1 MQRFSCDVLDPN
13 IYSAVDRGVQASVGP
28 KGTCPEWILW
38 VRTSPVDLN
47 ECALRA
53 YTYQSFSP
61 QSTLWACVP
70 AILCHGRGI
79 PAKLIELSKSSLVDK
94 PCRVQIA

>member
-1 MQRFSCDVLDPN
+1 MIIQRFSCDVLDPN

-38 VRTSPVDLN
+38 VRTSPVALN

-53 YTYQSFSP
+53 YTYQSSRHKARSGP
-61 QSTLWACVP
+61 ASRQSSATVEASQ
-70 AILCHGRGI
+70 R
-79 PAKLIELSKSSLVDK
+79 SS
-94 PCRVQIA
+94 